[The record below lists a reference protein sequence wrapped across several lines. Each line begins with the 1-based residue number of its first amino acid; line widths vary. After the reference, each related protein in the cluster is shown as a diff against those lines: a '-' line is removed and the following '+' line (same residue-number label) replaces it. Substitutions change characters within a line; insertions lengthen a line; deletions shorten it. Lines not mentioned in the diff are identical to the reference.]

1 MNNIPEFSVSEF
13 SRNIKRVVEDAFGYV
28 RIRGEISGF
37 KKSTVGHVYFSL
49 KDEFSLISAV
59 CFRNVA
65 NLINFE
71 IGDGLEVVASG
82 QVTTYEGRSNYQI
95 IVDKIEIAGV
105 GALMQA
111 IEKRKQK
118 LLEEG
123 LFDQKHKK
131 LLPVWPEVIG
141 VITSPTGAVI
151 EDILHR
157 IENRFP
163 TQVLVYSSAMQG
175 KTAALEVIAGIKYFN
190 NRHAVNPDVIIIARG
205 GGSFEDLL
213 PFNDEN
219 LAREVFKSKIPIV
232 SAIGHETDTTIID
245 FVSDLRAPTP
255 SAAAELITPLL
266 NGFKDSVTNF
276 EKRLKNYFANLT
288 LVKSNN
294 LEALAKFIIHP
305 NKLIDLKLDRLK
317 DLEYK
322 ITTAIFDN
330 IKNKEQRLAMIGGII
345 SRPSDFISSHLQ
357 KLQFLIKNLTQEAW
371 IIIKS
376 SHDRI
381 SLAEKLLVSY
391 DYKMVLKRG
400 YALIKNSDGELISS
414 FSKLKNN
421 QIISIEMSDGEFDA
435 AVFSGAK
442 ELVKKGDDDQNN
454 LLF

>member
-59 CFRNVA
+59 CFRNAA

-131 LLPVWPEVIG
+131 SLPAWPAVIG

-163 TQVLVYSSAMQG
+163 TQVLLYPSAMQG

-190 NRHAVNPDVIIIARG
+190 NRNVINPDVIIIARG

-294 LEALAKFIIHP
+294 LEALAKFLIHP

-322 ITTAIFDN
+322 ITTALFDN
-330 IKNKEQRLAMIGGII
+330 IKSKEQRFVMIDSII
-345 SRPSDFISSHLQ
+345 SRPSDFVSSHLQ
-357 KLQFLIKNLTQEAW
+357 KLQFLIKNLTQAAS

-376 SHDRI
+376 SYDRI

-414 FSKLKNN
+414 LSKLKNN

-435 AVFSGAK
+435 AVLSGAK
-442 ELVKKGDDDQNN
+442 ELVKKSDDDQNN

>member
-1 MNNIPEFSVSEF
+1 
-13 SRNIKRVVEDAFGYV
+13 
-28 RIRGEISGF
+28 
-37 KKSTVGHVYFSL
+37 
-49 KDEFSLISAV
+49 
-59 CFRNVA
+59 
-65 NLINFE
+65 
-71 IGDGLEVVASG
+71 
-82 QVTTYEGRSNYQI
+82 
-95 IVDKIEIAGV
+95 
-105 GALMQA
+105 
-111 IEKRKQK
+111 
-118 LLEEG
+118 
-123 LFDQKHKK
+123 
-131 LLPVWPEVIG
+131 
-141 VITSPTGAVI
+141 
-151 EDILHR
+151 
-157 IENRFP
+157 
-163 TQVLVYSSAMQG
+163 MQG

-414 FSKLKNN
+414 FIKLKNN